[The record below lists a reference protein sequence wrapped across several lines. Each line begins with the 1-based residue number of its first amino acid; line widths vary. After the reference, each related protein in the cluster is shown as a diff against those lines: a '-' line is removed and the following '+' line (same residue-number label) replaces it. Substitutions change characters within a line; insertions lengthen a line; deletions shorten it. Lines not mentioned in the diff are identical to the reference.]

1 MTLAKLCSICFYLL
15 IAAVTVCMAKKVSAV
30 QGQNARQI
38 ALQKSWLLGIFLV
51 LFVCA
56 ALRFDVGNDYR
67 QYTHTAHEAYVG
79 GYVVTEAGFNYLVR
93 LVYGLFGGE
102 YYEIV
107 FAIFSFAT
115 LFLFLKAMYEQSENF
130 AVSFFLFMTLGF
142 YFQTFNTVRYY
153 LVLAMALYAMK
164 YVQEKDWIRFVL
176 WIAAAACFHKS
187 VLLVIPVYVLATVS
201 WKKGYLMAATALS
214 ALCFL
219 FRKQILQL
227 ALIVY
232 PSYKDTVYL
241 NTEISY
247 TAIAR
252 MLAVVCLYLW
262 FCMKY
267 PEQSEDRT
275 FRFYGQLQ
283 LLALD
288 VMVFFYFLPVVTR
301 IAYYFSIAQ
310 LFLLPMLIMRIPD
323 RKMQKMMRIA
333 IGVACILYFG
343 MFLYM
348 ADKPGV
354 ALLPYHTWIFEE
366 NRFIYK

>member
-30 QGQNARQI
+30 QGQNARKI
-38 ALQKSWLLGIFLV
+38 ALQKSYLLGIFQV
-51 LFVCA
+51 LFVCS

-67 QYTHTAHEAYVG
+67 QYTQTAHEAYVG

-93 LVYGLFGGE
+93 LIYGLSGGE

-107 FAIFSFAT
+107 FAVFAFVT
-115 LFLFLKAMYEQSENF
+115 LFLFLKAMYEESENF
-130 AVSFFLFMTLGF
+130 AISFFLFMTLGF

-164 YVQEKDWIRFVL
+164 YVREKDWIRFVL
-176 WIAAAACFHKS
+176 WIAAAAFFHKS
-187 VLLVIPVYVLATVS
+187 VLLVIPAYALATVR
-201 WKKGYLMAATALS
+201 WKKGYLAAALVLS

-219 FRKQILQL
+219 FREQILQL

-241 NTEISY
+241 NTQISY
-247 TAIAR
+247 TGIVR
-252 MLAVVCLYLW
+252 ILAVVCLYLW
-262 FCMKY
+262 FCLKY
-267 PEQSEDRT
+267 PQQSEDRAL
-275 FRFYGQLQ
+275 RFYGQLQ

-288 VMVFFYFLPVVTR
+288 VTVFFYFLPVVTR
-301 IAYYFSIAQ
+301 IAYYFSVAQ

-323 RKMQKMMRIA
+323 KRMQKRVKITVV
-333 IGVACILYFG
+333 VACILYFG
-343 MFLYM
+343 MFLYT

-366 NRFIYK
+366 NRFVYK